1 MYNIQAIMSTY
12 IGKCKR
18 GGGGGMKTV
27 GAKKMYKQ
35 IFKSTEND
43 HMHHHKFIKYE
54 KRLRKEGQNMF
65 GLPIKQHLCHFS
77 ASLDA

>member
-1 MYNIQAIMSTY
+1 MH
-12 IGKCKR
+12 
-18 GGGGGMKTV
+18 
-27 GAKKMYKQ
+27 KQ
-35 IFKSTEND
+35 IYKSTKND

-54 KRLRKEGQNMF
+54 KRLRKEGQNML